1 MCFVVILSVSF
12 SFVEMV
18 PFTANNS
25 EMALLRMNHRCNN
38 DKKCNIII
46 LCCKVL
52 FLKDLFILQ
61 H

>member
-25 EMALLRMNHRCNN
+25 EMALLRMNHRCN
-38 DKKCNIII
+38 IIV

>member
-25 EMALLRMNHRCNN
+25 
-38 DKKCNIII
+38 DNIESDHLIFTFFHAI
-46 LCCKVL
+46 ST
-52 FLKDLFILQ
+52 LQ
-61 H
+61 WK

>member
-38 DKKCNIII
+38 DKNCNIII